1 MAEIFW
7 HNLSIEE
14 ITKLLKTNLEE
25 GLSEDEV
32 KKRQKEFGKNLLPE
46 EKPFSKLK
54 IFLGQFK
61 SPLIYILLIAG
72 NYYFDFGRI
81 YRRHCYFRRCFFKC
95 NCWIYSRK

>member
-32 KKRQKEFGKNLLPE
+32 KKRQKEFGK
-46 EKPFSKLK
+46 K
-54 IFLGQFK
+54 
-61 SPLIYILLIAG
+61 
-72 NYYFDFGRI
+72 
-81 YRRHCYFRRCFFKC
+81 H
-95 NCWIYSRK
+95 